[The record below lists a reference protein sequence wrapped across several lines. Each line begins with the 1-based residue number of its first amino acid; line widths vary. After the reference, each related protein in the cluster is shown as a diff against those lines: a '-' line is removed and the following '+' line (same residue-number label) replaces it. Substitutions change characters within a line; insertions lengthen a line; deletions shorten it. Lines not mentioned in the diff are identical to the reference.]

1 MQLPPIH
8 LRNKTLTRPGNPGM
22 KVHGC
27 LLKSLNLGVASC
39 NTENLL
45 NDLNNWLVAST
56 PLKNM
61 KVSWDDS
68 SQYME
73 K

>member
-1 MQLPPIH
+1 M
-8 LRNKTLTRPGNPGM
+8 
-22 KVHGC
+22 
-27 LLKSLNLGVASC
+27 LL
-39 NTENLL
+39 EIFFFQI
-45 NDLNNWLVAST
+45 WLAVST

-73 K
+73 SHKIHVGMGQNPGT

>member
-1 MQLPPIH
+1 MLRRKLKRGIETCVLMQ
-8 LRNKTLTRPGNPGM
+8 
-22 KVHGC
+22 
-27 LLKSLNLGVASC
+27 
-39 NTENLL
+39 
-45 NDLNNWLVAST
+45 NDCKKIKIARARLYEGDRVVGRDFGYAFSWSVVST

-61 KVSWDDS
+61 KVSSDDS